1 MNRIWSFV
9 VAALLAAPPAVR
21 AQETPYNPM
30 RSLKEPHIGGSRNI
44 KVLGHLPMGYYRTVA
59 DIEIEA
65 ELSRPYVYLPRRDA
79 LGGTPRGGAA
89 PGGVGPST
97 IVSVAQYTGA
107 SKGVDIVSIKD
118 PTKPVLL
125 YSWRI
130 ENQELHSPSG
140 GLDNEYFKLKG
151 RYYDV
156 QSFQMGSS
164 GPDAD
169 LGAVILDVTG
179 LPDTSKVKEAGR
191 LRVPEYPGGFHDVFP
206 YKHSDGRVLLF
217 TTLVGPGGN
226 IYDMEKFLS
235 GDKSQGFIVNIAPP
249 AEGRGGRPGGWH
261 DFYGGYDPATKQ
273 DKFYGAGA
281 GGYYVYDISKVEEP
295 KLIASVTGVSGGTSG
310 HTFTPDPTG
319 RYAVTEFEQQ
329 YTPLRIFDLKPA
341 LDGTVKTISRPI
353 GAWLA
358 SWDGN
363 QHNHEVRW
371 PYVFV
376 SGYMDGLQVF
386 NMMDPTNPYTV
397 GYYYTCNCT
406 LPGGAAGAGQNG
418 GMDGAF
424 GIDVR
429 NADGA
434 IVISDKETGFWVFKM
449 EGFDGWNGHQWGMPN
464 ISSEQDWDNGPDG
477 APKPARVS

>member
-1 MNRIWSFV
+1 MKRMGLV
-9 VAALLAAPPAVR
+9 VAGLVWPVMVAG
-21 AQETPYNPM
+21 QETPYQPM

-44 KVLGHLPMGYYRTVA
+44 RVIGHLPLGYYRTTA

-65 ELSRPYVYLPRRDA
+65 ELARPYVYLPRRDA
-79 LGGTPRGGAA
+79 GNSLPGA
-89 PGGVGPST
+89 ST
-97 IVSVAQYTGA
+97 NISHRNYNGA
-107 SKGVDIVSIKD
+107 SKGVDIISIKD
-118 PTKPVLL
+118 PSRPFVL
-125 YSWRI
+125 YQWRL
-130 ENQELHSPSG
+130 ENQELHGSPG

-156 QSFQMGSS
+156 QSFQMGQQ

-191 LRVPEYPGGFHDVFP
+191 IRVPEHPGGFHDVFP
-206 YKHSDGRVLLF
+206 YKHSSGRVLLF
-217 TTLVGPGGN
+217 TTLSGPGGN
-226 IYDMEKFLS
+226 IYDMEKFLA
-235 GDKSQGFIVNIAPP
+235 GDQSQGFVTNIAPP
-249 AEGRGGRPGGWH
+249 AEGRAGRPGGWH

-281 GGYYVYDISKVEEP
+281 GGYYVYDITKPEEP
-295 KLIASVTGVSGGTSG
+295 KLLAAVTGVSGGSGG

-341 LDGTVKTISRPI
+341 LDGTVKSISRPV

-397 GYYYTCNCT
+397 GHYYTCNCT
-406 LPGGAAGAGQNG
+406 LPRGAAGAGQNG

-424 GIDVR
+424 GVDVR

-434 IVISDKETGFWVFKM
+434 IVISDKETGFWIFQM
-449 EGFDGWNGHQWGMPN
+449 EGFDGWNGHRWGVPN

-477 APKPARVS
+477 APKPQKVSAR